1 MNFASVVIC
10 YFVFDRRLLCAGD
23 GRKIINMRWS
33 WTFPAYSVHSCI

>member
-10 YFVFDRRLLCAGD
+10 YFVYQRLLCAGD